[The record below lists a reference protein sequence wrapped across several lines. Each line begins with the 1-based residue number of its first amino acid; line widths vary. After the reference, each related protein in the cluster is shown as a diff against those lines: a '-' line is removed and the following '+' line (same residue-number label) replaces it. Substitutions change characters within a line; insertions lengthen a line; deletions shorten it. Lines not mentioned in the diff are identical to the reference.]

1 MNRFEESLDT
11 AKDVY
16 LYQEKEQSKTT
27 DTIMNEVFGAIDKF
41 AAGAKKFNQSADSSP
56 FQAAKDAAGSVQ
68 DWAANIGK
76 TQGDVALQKN
86 VEQAWKNM
94 TSQQQA
100 MYNTENEYFKQ
111 LANSDPKYKGY
122 AGLKGFKRYQAEQR
136 FKADPANKQYLQQAG
151 LQPSYSGRPS
161 TTDASAW
168 DQWVQTKW
176 QQMKPE
182 MQKRYGDYANFEQIK
197 RGEAQQGA

>member
-1 MNRFEESLDT
+1 MSKFEQQLST
-11 AKDVY
+11 AQNTY
-16 LYQEKEQSKTT
+16 LHEGNVPSRTT
-27 DTIMNEVFGAIDKF
+27 NSIMSEVFGAIDKF

-56 FQAAKDAAGSVQ
+56 FQATKDAAGGIQ

-76 TQGDVALQKN
+76 TQGDISLQKN
-86 VEQAWKNM
+86 VKQAWESM
-94 TSQQQA
+94 TTQQQA
-100 MYNTENEYFKQ
+100 TYNAENTYFKQ
-111 LANSDPKYKGY
+111 LADSDPKYKGY

-161 TTDASAW
+161 TTDAGAW
-168 DQWVQTKW
+168 DKWVQTKW
-176 QQMKPE
+176 QGMKPE
-182 MQKRYGDYANFEQIK
+182 MQKRYGDYANFELIK